1 MKVLVLGVSHLTA
14 SVDIRERLSFTER
27 QSVAALGKLLQQAA
41 FLESVIL
48 STCNRTEIYVL
59 ADDACDCDPVL
70 RRFWA
75 EEKRQP
81 LAEIE
86 PYLYSYEG
94 DDAVRHLLRV
104 TAGLDSLI
112 VGEGQILAQVKA
124 ALAQAQALDA
134 AGQYLEAL
142 FQQAI
147 KAGKHVR
154 TTTDLGRGGVSVSSA
169 AVELATRHFG
179 SLDDR
184 IVLIYGAGKMSA
196 HTVRALLQ
204 KGAKH
209 VYIVNRTLERA
220 QEVASR
226 LGGEAIDLEQG
237 AMLHAVA
244 DVIICCTSAPHHLIT
259 PANYPRV
266 PGRERMLI
274 DIAVPRNID
283 PALDGSPGV
292 KVVDLD
298 GLEAVAKRNR
308 ESRSGA
314 IVDAEILVEQHLHEL
329 ASRLA
334 TLQAVPTI
342 HAFQAKLAE
351 WGEDATEEFLH
362 HHASWLSRDP
372 AAALA
377 RFAQQLVGRLG
388 HEPIA
393 RLKAL
398 TPNEQ
403 MGHAGA
409 LAELFGLEVE
419 DATERYLR
427 KRLPERQRAV
437 KAAVTG
443 ALALDRDD

>member
-27 QSVAALGKLLQQAA
+27 QALAALGKLLRDPA
-41 FLESVIL
+41 FLEGVVL

-59 ADDACDCDPVL
+59 AAEGADAEVAL
-70 RRFWA
+70 KGFWA
-75 EEKRQP
+75 SEKRLD
-81 LAEIE
+81 LATIH
-86 PYLYSYEG
+86 PYLYCYSG

-124 ALAQAQALDA
+124 ALSQAQAVDA

-154 TTTDLGRGGVSVSSA
+154 TTTDLGRGSVSVSSA

-196 HTVRALLQ
+196 HTVRALFQ
-204 KGAKH
+204 RGARH

-226 LGGEAIDLEQG
+226 LGGEAIDLEKG

-244 DVIICCTSAPHHLIT
+244 DVVICCTSAPHHLIS

-266 PGRERMLI
+266 PGRERLLI

-283 PALDGSPGV
+283 PALDGAPGV
-292 KVVDLD
+292 RVVDLD

-308 ESRSGA
+308 EARSGA
-314 IVDAEILVEQHLHEL
+314 IVDAELLVENHLREL
-329 ASRLA
+329 ASKLA
-334 TLQAVPTI
+334 TFQAVPTI
-342 HAFQAKLAE
+342 HAFQAKLVSAVE
-351 WGEDATEEFLH
+351 EASDEFLAQH
-362 HHASWLSRDP
+362 GPLLERDP
-372 AAALA
+372 AAGLA
-377 RFAQQLVGRLG
+377 RFAAALVGRLG

-398 TPNEQ
+398 SPNEQ
-403 MGHAGA
+403 MGHAAA
-409 LAELFGLEVE
+409 LAQLFGLEVE
-419 DATERYLR
+419 DPTERYLR

-437 KAAVTG
+437 HAATTG
-443 ALALDRDD
+443 ALSLPLDD